1 MVWSIVLKAADRSS
15 RFVSMVIH
23 NFQQDSPHEDG
34 LNITMVDRFLKS
46 RERLT
51 FPLSLTFE
59 TNKKL
64 ETGQRFFKSLWSMQ
78 EFLRSGFTLAAVINK
93 SLTSGTFSQ
102 AYVL

>member
-1 MVWSIVLKAADRSS
+1 MCMPEMLKHLRRMVWSIVLKAADRSS

-51 FPLSLTFE
+51 CSIFDTFA
-59 TNKKL
+59 THAGL
-64 ETGQRFFKSLWSMQ
+64 
-78 EFLRSGFTLAAVINK
+78 V
-93 SLTSGTFSQ
+93 
-102 AYVL
+102 